1 MHQTCRKYPSC
12 RTHERITHPFFL
24 LLCILLLHGCAKA
37 PLDRIETDSLP
48 QFTDDMKLE
57 GLLTGAVRHLH
68 YLNKIPPETSITL
81 GSDRYSVSWL
91 RESMESFIDILKQEP
106 SPEELNRIVQ
116 ENFTVYQA
124 GGRQGLPRGE
134 MLITGYYEPFLQGSL
149 EKKAPFLYP
158 LYAPPASLIQVRD
171 PKSDTLLFKRRDEA
185 GQLLPYWTRKEIEKE
200 NLAAGSEL
208 VYLADPVDAFILHVQ
223 GSGKIQLQDGSI
235 RSIHYTASNGLEYF
249 SIGKLLVDQGKM
261 SLEEASIP
269 AIRQYLVEHPEE
281 QEEILHHN
289 SKFIF
294 FRWEQG
300 GDPIG
305 SLGEP
310 LTAGRSIAIDRAVLP
325 HEALAF
331 LISAKPVLND
341 SGEIATWVPLHRF
354 VFPQD
359 TGSAIQ
365 GSGRADLYWG
375 NGNYAKQAAGSM
387 KESGTLYFLVKN
399 TFEEQRDQTREER
412 VGE

>member
-1 MHQTCRKYPSC
+1 MHKPLSPSVILQKIAQP
-12 RTHERITHPFFL
+12 TFL
-24 LLCILLLHGCAKA
+24 LLCLILLLQGCGKA
-37 PLDRIETDSLP
+37 PLKKIEATSPPL
-48 QFTDDMKLE
+48 FTDDLKLD

-68 YLNKIPPETSITL
+68 YLNKIAPDSSFTL
-81 GSDRYSVSWL
+81 GPDTYPVSWL

-124 GGRQGLPRGE
+124 GGRKDLQYGE

-149 EKKAPFLYP
+149 VRKAPFLYP
-158 LYAPPASLIQVRD
+158 LYGPPASLIGIKD
-171 PKSDTLLFKRRDEA
+171 PNTGTHLFKRRDSS
-185 GQLLPYWTRKEIEKE
+185 GRLVPYWSRKEIERN

-208 VYLADPVDAFILHVQ
+208 VYLADPVDNFILHVQ

-269 AIRQYLVEHPEE
+269 AIRRYLHNHPEE

-289 SKFIF
+289 KKFIF
-294 FRWEQG
+294 FQWEHG

-310 LTAGRSIAIDRAVLP
+310 LTPGRSIAIDPKVLP
-325 HEALAF
+325 HGALAF
-331 LISAKPVLND
+331 LISAKPVLSA
-341 SGEIATWVPLHRF
+341 SGDIDKWVPLHRF

-365 GSGRADLYWG
+365 GAGRADLYWG
-375 NGNYAKQAAGSM
+375 SGNYAEKAAGSM
-387 KESGTLYFLVKN
+387 KEPGKLYFLVKN
-399 TFEEQRDQTREER
+399 RFEEWQDESSVERPEE
-412 VGE
+412 